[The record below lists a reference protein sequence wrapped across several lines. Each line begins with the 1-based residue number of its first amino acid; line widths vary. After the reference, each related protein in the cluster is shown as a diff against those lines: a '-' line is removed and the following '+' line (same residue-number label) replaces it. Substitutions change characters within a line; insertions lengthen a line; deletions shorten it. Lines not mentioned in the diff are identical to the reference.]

1 MASIEKNKELIEK
14 YPWLL
19 PRNRWTGEVIKD
31 YDYSFTELDDMPDG
45 WRIAFGEQFCAD
57 IQHELDK
64 LKPETAADFRIIQT
78 KEKFGQLRFYTNW
91 VTESLDE
98 VIRRYE
104 NLSERTCIKCGAP
117 ATKITTGWISPFCD
131 KCAEVYHENVI
142 DINEF
147 YNDDEF

>member
-117 ATKITTGWISPFCD
+117 ATKITTGWITPLCD
-131 KCAEVYHENVI
+131 KCAEVYHGNVI